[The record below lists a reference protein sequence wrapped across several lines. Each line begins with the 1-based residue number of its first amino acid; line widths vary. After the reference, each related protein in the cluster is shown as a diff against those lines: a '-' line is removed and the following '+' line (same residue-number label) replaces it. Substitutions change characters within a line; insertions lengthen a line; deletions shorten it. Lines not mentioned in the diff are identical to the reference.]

1 MGASFERKMNI
12 FLTVDTEHS
21 IGGAFSN
28 PRLKPVNSMKRIFG
42 RIGKKE
48 YGIPLMMDIADRFG
62 LKMVFFLEVLN
73 RYFFGESESK
83 QVCQYILHR
92 GHDVQV
98 HVHPNYLNFT
108 CEHPGRLAFSDFM
121 SAYPPARQ
129 IALLTE
135 ARDLLIRYGAP
146 VPTAFRAGCFG
157 AGQTTLAALKQ
168 AGFLFDSSFNRA
180 YCGITCS
187 ILDAHINDAVSM
199 EDIWEFPVTNF
210 IEQSHI
216 RSRRFMPLDINGV
229 SYREI
234 EHVLLQSL
242 EKGPSNITIILHSFS
257 FIKAFDVQYRRVKP
271 RWTVIRRF
279 EKLCRFLAENS
290 SRFNVRTFGSIRPE
304 EAAFLAENSLHSFVQ
319 MPPLYSICRG
329 IEQVKDNIF

>member
-1 MGASFERKMNI
+1 MAIGRRKTNV

-21 IGGAFSN
+21 IGGAFN
-28 PRLKPVNSMKRIFG
+28 DPRLKPVGSMKRIFG

-73 RYFFGESESK
+73 WYFFGENESK
-83 QVCQYILHR
+83 QICRYILHR

-98 HVHPNYLNFT
+98 HAHPNYLNFT
-108 CEHPGRLAFSDFM
+108 SKNPGRLESSDFI
-121 SAYPPARQ
+121 SAYPLARQ
-129 IALLTE
+129 IELLTE
-135 ARDLLIRYGAP
+135 ARELLIRYGAP

-157 AGQTTLAALKQ
+157 AGLSTLTALKQ

-187 ILDAHINDAVSM
+187 IPDSPVNDAVKM
-199 EDIWEFPVTNF
+199 EGIWEFPVTNF
-210 IEQSHI
+210 VEHSYV

-234 EHVLLQSL
+234 KHVLLDSL
-242 EKGPSNITIILHSFS
+242 ENGPSNITIILHSFS
-257 FIKAFDVQYRRVKP
+257 FIKTYDVQYRRVKP
-271 RWTVIRRF
+271 RWTVIKRF
-279 EKLCRFLAENS
+279 ERLCRFLAEHS
-290 SRFNVRTFGSIRPE
+290 SYFEVKTFGSIRPE
-304 EAAFLAENSLHSFVQ
+304 ETAAIADNTSHSFVH
-319 MPPLYSICRG
+319 MPSVYSISRG